1 MKLTGKCKEDFEK
14 WLNSSEK
21 YIRINPILN
30 VEIDLNNIYI
40 FGLLTTS
47 MQYGVLVDF
56 FDSVGVYIQIETRL
70 FDNEHP
76 VYIYYKRNYTR
87 VGRYKKRPEARTLAI
102 EQANE
107 IYNKI

>member
-1 MKLTGKCKEDFEK
+1 MKLTGKCKVDFKK
-14 WLNSSEK
+14 WLSYDVFNGLQ
-21 YIRINPILN
+21 IR
-30 VEIDLNNIYI
+30 
-40 FGLLTTS
+40 LTDS
-47 MQYGVLVDF
+47 MKYGVYVDF

-87 VGRYKKRPEARTLAI
+87 VGRYKKRPEARIAAI